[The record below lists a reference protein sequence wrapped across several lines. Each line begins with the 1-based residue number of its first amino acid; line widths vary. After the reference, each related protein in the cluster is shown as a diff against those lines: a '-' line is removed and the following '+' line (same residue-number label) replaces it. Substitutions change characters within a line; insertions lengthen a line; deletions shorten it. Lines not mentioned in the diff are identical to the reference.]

1 MGTKYE
7 NRFGKLIFSV
17 GEQEIIDYLIHNFNQ
32 TFTQAVDHV
41 CKQKREAAVLYRRQ
55 GAHSL
60 ADQLLREIG
69 ELK

>member
-1 MGTKYE
+1 MTKYE
-7 NRFGKLIFSV
+7 NRFCKLIFSI

-41 CKQKREAAVLYRRQ
+41 CKQKREAATLYRRQ
-55 GAHSL
+55 GAYEL